1 MRAGTIDAVF
11 QHGFA
16 IALLLALTA
25 PAEEAPPRTEGTAPA
40 AQGAQPAQGAAPAAQ
55 ASKPVEASAPPAGAE
70 AEERPWGFRLS
81 GYGYIVPGE
90 SFYVVPIAAFDYRW
104 LHLEARYNY
113 EAKQAGSVWVGY
125 NLEWG
130 DELKFS
136 LTPMLGGVFGKL
148 NGLGAGVEWALAWWL
163 LEIYSEWE
171 MILDLGDVEQSYFY
185 AWSELS
191 MRPLAWLRFGLALQR
206 TRVHDVPVEVSWGP
220 LLGFSVWK
228 LQVAGY
234 YFNPGNVDTQYGV
247 VYLGFEL

>member
-1 MRAGTIDAVF
+1 MF

-16 IALLLALTA
+16 IALLLALAA
-25 PAEEAPPRTEGTAPA
+25 PAGEPLPVAAGEQPPGEVSAPA
-40 AQGAQPAQGAAPAAQ
+40 A
-55 ASKPVEASAPPAGAE
+55 KEFPPASEPKPSAGAN
-70 AEERPWGFRLS
+70 AEERPWAFGFS
-81 GYGYIVPGE
+81 GYGYVVPDE
-90 SFYVVPIAAFDYRW
+90 RFYVVPIAAFDYRW

-113 EAKQAGSVWVGY
+113 EAKEAGSVWIGY

-130 DELKFS
+130 DKLKFS

-148 NGLGAGVEWALAWWL
+148 NGLGAGVEWALSWWL

-185 AWSELS
+185 AWTELS
-191 MRPLAWLRFGLALQR
+191 MRPLEWLRFGLALQR
-206 TRVHDVPVEVSWGP
+206 TRVHAVPVEVSWGP

-228 LQVAGY
+228 FQVAGY